1 LGKLKGS
8 DFGHSIS
15 ISLIDTNATQLL
27 TRPSGVA
34 VQTSASR
41 MRIIGPHCQEV
52 SIEVLFR
59 ELWTYRS
66 RLFATPR
73 SRSFAHGTRTD
84 RCPVTRERTSGGE
97 RPCPVSSCNQSFASP
112 LARQLGNPNFRWS
125 WPRTLRGRRRLWHQG
140 RRTRTG
146 ELSRPPAER
155 PSRRRSLLSR
165 SEVRDEKTG
174 TANGYGVHR

>member
-1 LGKLKGS
+1 M
-8 DFGHSIS
+8 
-15 ISLIDTNATQLL
+15 
-27 TRPSGVA
+27 
-34 VQTSASR
+34 QTSASR

-112 LARQLGNPNFRWS
+112 LARQLGNRISVGVGHEHFV
-125 WPRTLRGRRRLWHQG
+125 
-140 RRTRTG
+140 
-146 ELSRPPAER
+146 AA
-155 PSRRRSLLSR
+155 
-165 SEVRDEKTG
+165 D
-174 TANGYGVHR
+174 GYGIRGVEPELGS